1 MPYGGTVTTPGASP
15 ARGRLRRAALAIAA
29 AASLAGLAACS
40 DEAMPTR
47 TTELPR
53 GATQSAQSY
62 LNDSAAVTQSIRDF
76 SAVLAS
82 AGDAITPAEARR
94 MAPALVTQAQRA
106 RALCDRLGAQRLDD
120 QRLEAQRAAVVGP
133 LARVCT
139 SMEAIARLAGD
150 GNVRVMT
157 ERVADMNAGLAE
169 VRHEGAS

>member
-1 MPYGGTVTTPGASP
+1 MTTPGASP
-15 ARGRLRRAALAIAA
+15 ARGRLRRVVLAVAVAGALA
-29 AASLAGLAACS
+29 GCS
-40 DEAMPTR
+40 DEALPTR

-53 GATQSAQSY
+53 GATQSAQAY
-62 LNDSAAVTQSIRDF
+62 LNDSAAATQAIRDF

-94 MAPALVTQAQRA
+94 MADALGVQARQA
-106 RALCDRLGAQRLDD
+106 RALCNRLGAQRLDD

-157 ERVADMNAGLAE
+157 ERITDLNAGLAE
-169 VRHEGAS
+169 VRRAGEP